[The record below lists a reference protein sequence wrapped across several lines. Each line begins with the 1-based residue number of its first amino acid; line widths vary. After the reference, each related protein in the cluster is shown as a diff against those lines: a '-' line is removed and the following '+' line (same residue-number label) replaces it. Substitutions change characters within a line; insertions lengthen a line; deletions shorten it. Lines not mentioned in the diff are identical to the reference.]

1 MRLFTSAV
9 LRRSIVHALLVGL
22 CSLSLAS
29 GLLTSAGAPALA
41 VVPKPLCNALPGP
54 C

>member
-22 CSLSLAS
+22 CGFGLAS
-29 GLLTSAGAPALA
+29 GLLASTVAPALA